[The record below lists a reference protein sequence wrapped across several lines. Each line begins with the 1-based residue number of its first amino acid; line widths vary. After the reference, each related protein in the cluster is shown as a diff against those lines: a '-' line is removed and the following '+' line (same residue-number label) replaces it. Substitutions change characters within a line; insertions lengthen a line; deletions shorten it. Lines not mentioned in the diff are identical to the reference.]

1 MNATTT
7 HGTTASTNRDSAAD
21 DRSPDEI
28 ERDIRHTRDEV
39 SSTLD
44 AIQSK
49 LTPGQMMDQALNYM
63 RSSLPADFGR
73 NLNESV
79 RNNPIPVALVG
90 IGLAWMMMSGRR
102 GSMMGSSAMDGSS
115 VGSSLGSSSMSSS
128 SLGSMHSSSM
138 HSSSMSDNSSGGMMQ
153 GMRDSAQHMADRTRE
168 MTGSA
173 RDRLTSTAAGAR
185 DSIASTAAGARDRM
199 ADIAH
204 RSRDQMSRARA
215 GMSQVIDEQPV
226 VVGALGVALGAMLGA
241 ALPSTR
247 QEDQLMGEMRDDLMA
262 RAGSMARDYA
272 DRAAGQA
279 RNVSQQAAERMHRAV
294 DEQAARAEA

>member
-1 MNATTT
+1 MNANTT
-7 HGTTASTNRDSAAD
+7 HSTMGSTAGSGTAD

-102 GSMMGSSAMDGSS
+102 GSIGSSSGASIHDSMHGSMHDS
-115 VGSSLGSSSMSSS
+115 MHGSISGSMSSSMSSMHGD
-128 SLGSMHSSSM
+128 GS
-138 HSSSMSDNSSGGMMQ
+138 SSGGMMQ

-173 RDRLTSTAAGAR
+173 RDRLSSTAAGAR
-185 DSIASTAAGARDRM
+185 ESIASTAAGARDRM
-199 ADIAH
+199 TDIAH

-294 DEQAARAEA
+294 DEQAARAEV

>member
-1 MNATTT
+1 MNA
-7 HGTTASTNRDSAAD
+7 STMGSSSSD

-102 GSMMGSSAMDGSS
+102 GSMMGSSSMGSS
-115 VGSSLGSSSMSSS
+115 MDASSMGSS
-128 SLGSMHSSSM
+128 SLGSMQSSSM
-138 HSSSMSDNSSGGMMQ
+138 HSSSMSDSSSGGMMQ

-173 RDRLTSTAAGAR
+173 RERLSSTAAGAR

>member
-1 MNATTT
+1 MNANTT
-7 HGTTASTNRDSAAD
+7 HSTMGSTAGSGTAD

-102 GSMMGSSAMDGSS
+102 GSIGTSTDASMHDSMYGSMHDSMSG
-115 VGSSLGSSSMSSS
+115 SMSSS
-128 SLGSMHSSSM
+128 TSSM
-138 HSSSMSDNSSGGMMQ
+138 HGGGSSSSGMMQ

-173 RDRLTSTAAGAR
+173 RDRLSSTAAGAR
-185 DSIASTAAGARDRM
+185 ESIASTAAGARDRM
-199 ADIAH
+199 TDIAH

-294 DEQAARAEA
+294 DEQAARAEV